1 VAERETIK
9 EFAMPMD
16 SRIQEALA
24 GPDSLNQL
32 RLLVKKLQSEGL
44 SNDSILQSFE
54 QARQHLRE
62 QGREQD
68 ENVVMELMDFLVGWC
83 SPHMKL
89 ASEN

>member
-1 VAERETIK
+1 
-9 EFAMPMD
+9 MPMD

-89 ASEN
+89 PPEQTAPGGRG

>member
-1 VAERETIK
+1 
-9 EFAMPMD
+9 MPMD

>member
-1 VAERETIK
+1 
-9 EFAMPMD
+9 MPLD
-16 SRIQEALA
+16 PRIEQALA

-32 RLLVKKLQSEGL
+32 QLLVKKLQSEGL
-44 SNDSILQSFE
+44 SNDSILQLFE

-62 QGREQD
+62 QGRQHD
-68 ENVVMELMDFLVGWC
+68 EDVVMELMDFLVGWC